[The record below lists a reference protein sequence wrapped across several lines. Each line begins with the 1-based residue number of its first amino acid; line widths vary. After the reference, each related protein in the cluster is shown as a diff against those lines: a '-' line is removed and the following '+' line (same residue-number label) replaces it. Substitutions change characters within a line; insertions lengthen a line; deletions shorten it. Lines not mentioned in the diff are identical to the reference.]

1 MAPVSGT
8 SKIALKSLMLACVL
22 TFGAVSGFARDKY
35 ETINAEAFGTGTEL
49 GHHIGVTIN
58 IYGFSTPADRE
69 LLVAAFNRGQN
80 EGLVTALRKM
90 QAVGH
95 VEITGTL
102 GYDCSYIEV
111 TPTPTGRRILFA
123 TNREI
128 LFGEA
133 FTNSQSKSYDL
144 TAGILEINDQDKRK
158 STGVLFPAAQLIVN
172 KEGQLQLELFRNPW
186 KLVDIIDWNPT
197 PGVN

>member
-1 MAPVSGT
+1 MPTSSGVL
-8 SKIALKSLMLACVL
+8 KIALKTLMLAYVI
-22 TFGAVSGFARDKY
+22 TFGSFSGFARDKY
-35 ETINAEAFGTGTEL
+35 ETIDAQAFGTGTEL
-49 GHHIGVTIN
+49 GHNIGVTIN

-69 LLVAAFNRGQN
+69 LLIAAFNRGQN
-80 EGLVTALRKM
+80 EELVNTLRKM
-90 QAVGH
+90 KAVGH
-95 VEITGTL
+95 VGITGTL
-102 GYDCSYIEV
+102 GYDCSYIEM

-133 FTNSQSKSYDL
+133 YTNSQSKSYDL
-144 TAGILEINDQDKRK
+144 TAGILEINDQDRRK

-197 PGVN
+197 PALN